1 MTIKLDGRIVL
12 WSNGITAAIVAAD
25 SQGDTKMAKAN
36 KAEVQA
42 VAAEIIALATEAG
55 EMAAGIS
62 SICDAVSAITRDLHF
77 RAIKVGRFSFKDESK
92 CCPVAAAFINGRF
105 PHADAVSDSMV
116 SFTLSCFRKAVE
128 TGEDYTENPSRKAKK
143 EKAEQAAKADEA
155 KQAAKAEQADNAE
168 TEAEQA
174 DEPEADETIVC
185 AIKKKATI
193 KKAAQEIRKMA
204 EKMRS
209 VDGLNLLAAM
219 LIDVVNEI
227 DDQQ

>member
-1 MTIKLDGRIVL
+1 
-12 WSNGITAAIVAAD
+12 
-25 SQGDTKMAKAN
+25 MAKAN

-143 EKAEQAAKADEA
+143 EKAEQAAKQADEA
-155 KQAAKAEQADNAE
+155 KQAAKAEQA
-168 TEAEQA
+168 
-174 DEPEADETIVC
+174 EPEAEETIVC

>member
-1 MTIKLDGRIVL
+1 
-12 WSNGITAAIVAAD
+12 
-25 SQGDTKMAKAN
+25 MAKAIKAG

-55 EMAAGIS
+55 SMAAGIS
-62 SICDAVSAITRDLHF
+62 SICEAVSAITRELHF
-77 RAIKVGRFSFKDESK
+77 KAVKVGRFSFKDEDK
-92 CCPVAAAFINGRF
+92 CCPIAKAFVTSRF
-105 PHADAVSDSMV
+105 EFADAVSDNTV

-128 TGEDYTENPSRKAKK
+128 TGEDYTENPSRKAKA
-143 EKAEQAAKADEA
+143 EKAKTDETKAAAKTDETKAEAANDEADEA
-155 KQAAKAEQADNAE
+155 GSEEAATD
-168 TEAEQA
+168 
-174 DEPEADETIVC
+174 DADETIVC
-185 AIKKKATI
+185 AIKKKATL
-193 KKAAQEIRKMA
+193 KKAATEIRKMA

>member
-1 MTIKLDGRIVL
+1 
-12 WSNGITAAIVAAD
+12 
-25 SQGDTKMAKAN
+25 MAKAN

-42 VAAEIIALATEAG
+42 VAAEIIALAAEAG

-143 EKAEQAAKADEA
+143 EKAEQAAKAEQADEA
-155 KQAAKAEQADNAE
+155 KQAAKAEQADDAE
-168 TEAEQA
+168 TETEQA
-174 DEPEADETIVC
+174 DESEAEETIVC

>member
-1 MTIKLDGRIVL
+1 
-12 WSNGITAAIVAAD
+12 
-25 SQGDTKMAKAN
+25 MAKAN

-143 EKAEQAAKADEA
+143 EKAEQAAKANEA
-155 KQAAKAEQADNAE
+155 KQAAQAEQADDAE
-168 TEAEQA
+168 TETETETEQA
-174 DEPEADETIVC
+174 DESEADETIVC